1 MSSLNRKK
9 NKKQRQKKNE
19 DNRNFKER
27 LTEVLELPKEIVLNI
42 PKITMIGN
50 SNFVVENYKGIIEYG
65 NKRIRINTGKGL
77 MKIQGDGLS
86 IREITSENII
96 IVGKIGSLEF
106 IE

>member
-1 MSSLNRKK
+1 
-9 NKKQRQKKNE
+9 
-19 DNRNFKER
+19 
-27 LTEVLELPKEIVLNI
+27 
-42 PKITMIGN
+42 
-50 SNFVVENYKGIIEYG
+50 
-65 NKRIRINTGKGL
+65 

>member
-1 MSSLNRKK
+1 MSPPNRKK
-9 NKKQRQKKNE
+9 SKIQRQKKKE
-19 DNRNFKER
+19 ENRNFKER
-27 LTEVLELPKEIVLNI
+27 LTEVLELPKEVVLNV

-50 SNFVVENYKGIIEYG
+50 SSFVVENYKGIIEYG
-65 NKRIRINTGKGL
+65 NNRIRINTGKGL

-96 IVGKIGSLEF
+96 IIGEIGSLEF